1 MKSPAKKT
9 DHRQRRN
16 AGRALKPQVR
26 QLVQRATHDML
37 VRPGDFYPDLF
48 TVAAAQACTGN
59 KSPQG
64 TALALLICD
73 NGD

>member
-1 MKSPAKKT
+1 
-9 DHRQRRN
+9 
-16 AGRALKPQVR
+16 
-26 QLVQRATHDML
+26 ML
-37 VRPGDFYPDLF
+37 VRPGDFYPDPF
-48 TVAAAQACTGN
+48 TVAAAQARTGN